1 MSSGNPTVVLDAAL
15 GILDFCLYSRQQG
28 TRRDDLD
35 VLKLEVL
42 CLLKV
47 MYLDI

>member
-1 MSSGNPTVVLDAAL
+1 MSSGNSTVILDGTLA
-15 GILDFCLYSRQQG
+15 ILDFCLYSRQQG

-35 VLKLEVL
+35 VLKLELL
-42 CLLKV
+42 CLLKA